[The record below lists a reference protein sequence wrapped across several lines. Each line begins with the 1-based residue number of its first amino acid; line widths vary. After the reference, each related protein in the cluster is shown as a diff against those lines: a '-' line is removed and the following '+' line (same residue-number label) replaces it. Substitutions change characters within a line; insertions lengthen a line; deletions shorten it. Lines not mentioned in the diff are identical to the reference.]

1 MQWCPCLFFYF
12 YKKGEID
19 LEEAKLLCKKFD
31 GEFPHRFAKEFFDYI
46 SVDEP
51 KFGKA
56 SACFEQP
63 KMDLEYFMH
72 LADRFRSPHIWQYEN
87 GLWSLRHT
95 PFEGESL
102 CHYGAPTQGGDKAAI
117 NTAAL
122 QNPRLLG
129 EIAHAFGSQCVV
141 LSVQA
146 KRHQQGWEAYYDN
159 GREHSGKDALE
170 WIRQAESLG
179 VGEIL
184 VTSVDQ
190 EGRQKGM
197 DKELIAAVRQATSL
211 PMIAAGGVGQWEDI
225 ASAAHLGAEA
235 VAVGSI
241 LHYQKATVPSL
252 KQQLLSCGVEVRPWD
267 I

>member
-1 MQWCPCLFFYF
+1 MSRKLRLVARLDIKSQCLV
-12 YKKGEID
+12 KGIQYEG
-19 LEEAKLLCKKFD
+19 LRKL
-31 GEFPHRFAKEFFDYI
+31 GNPHTFAKTYYDQGIDEILYLDTVASLYGRNNLQDILLKTTEDIFI
-46 SVDEP
+46 PITVGGGLRSVEDV
-51 KFGKA
+51 GAVLKA
-56 SACFEQP
+56 
-63 KMDLEYFMH
+63 
-72 LADRFRSPHIWQYEN
+72 
-87 GLWSLRHT
+87 
-95 PFEGESL
+95 
-102 CHYGAPTQGGDKAAI
+102 GGDKAAI

-235 VAVGSI
+235 LAVGSI

>member
-1 MQWCPCLFFYF
+1 MSRKLRLVARLDIKSQCLV
-12 YKKGEID
+12 KGIQYEG
-19 LEEAKLLCKKFD
+19 LRKQ
-31 GEFPHRFAKEFFDYI
+31 GNPHTFAKTYYDQGIDEILYLDTVASLYGRNNLQDILLKTTEDIFI
-46 SVDEP
+46 PITVGGGLRSVEDV
-51 KFGKA
+51 GAVLKA
-56 SACFEQP
+56 
-63 KMDLEYFMH
+63 
-72 LADRFRSPHIWQYEN
+72 
-87 GLWSLRHT
+87 
-95 PFEGESL
+95 
-102 CHYGAPTQGGDKAAI
+102 GGDKAAI

-252 KQQLLSCGVEVRPWD
+252 KQQLLSYGVEVRPWD

>member
-1 MQWCPCLFFYF
+1 MSRKLRLVARLDIKSQCLV
-12 YKKGEID
+12 KGIQYEG
-19 LEEAKLLCKKFD
+19 LRKL
-31 GEFPHRFAKEFFDYI
+31 GNPHTFAKTYYDQGIDEILYLDTVASLYGRNNLQDILLKTTEDIFI
-46 SVDEP
+46 PITVGGGLRSVEDV
-51 KFGKA
+51 GAVLKA
-56 SACFEQP
+56 
-63 KMDLEYFMH
+63 
-72 LADRFRSPHIWQYEN
+72 
-87 GLWSLRHT
+87 
-95 PFEGESL
+95 
-102 CHYGAPTQGGDKAAI
+102 GGDKAAI

-235 VAVGSI
+235 VAVGSV

-252 KQQLLSCGVEVRPWD
+252 KQQLISCGVEVRPWD

>member
-1 MQWCPCLFFYF
+1 MSRKLRLVARLDIKSQCLV
-12 YKKGEID
+12 KGIQYEG
-19 LEEAKLLCKKFD
+19 LRKL
-31 GEFPHRFAKEFFDYI
+31 GNPHTFAKTYYDQGIDEILYLYTVASLYGRNNLQDILLKTTEDIFI
-46 SVDEP
+46 PITVGGGLRSVEDV
-51 KFGKA
+51 GAVLKA
-56 SACFEQP
+56 
-63 KMDLEYFMH
+63 
-72 LADRFRSPHIWQYEN
+72 
-87 GLWSLRHT
+87 
-95 PFEGESL
+95 
-102 CHYGAPTQGGDKAAI
+102 GGDKAAI

>member
-1 MQWCPCLFFYF
+1 MSRKLRLVARLDIKSQCLV
-12 YKKGEID
+12 KGIQYEG
-19 LEEAKLLCKKFD
+19 LRKL
-31 GEFPHRFAKEFFDYI
+31 GNPHSFAKTYYDQGIDEILYLDTVASLYGRNNLQDILLKTTEDIFI
-46 SVDEP
+46 PITVGGGLRSVEDV
-51 KFGKA
+51 GAVLKA
-56 SACFEQP
+56 
-63 KMDLEYFMH
+63 
-72 LADRFRSPHIWQYEN
+72 
-87 GLWSLRHT
+87 
-95 PFEGESL
+95 
-102 CHYGAPTQGGDKAAI
+102 GGDKAAI

-235 VAVGSI
+235 LAVGSI

>member
-1 MQWCPCLFFYF
+1 MSRKLRLVARLDIKSQCLV
-12 YKKGEID
+12 KGIQYEG
-19 LEEAKLLCKKFD
+19 LRKL
-31 GEFPHRFAKEFFDYI
+31 GNPHSFAKTYYDQGIDEILYLDTVASLYGRNNLQDILLKTTEDIFI
-46 SVDEP
+46 PITVGGGLRSVEDV
-51 KFGKA
+51 GAVLKA
-56 SACFEQP
+56 
-63 KMDLEYFMH
+63 
-72 LADRFRSPHIWQYEN
+72 
-87 GLWSLRHT
+87 
-95 PFEGESL
+95 
-102 CHYGAPTQGGDKAAI
+102 GGDKAAI

-252 KQQLLSCGVEVRPWD
+252 KQQLLSYGVEVRPWD

>member
-1 MQWCPCLFFYF
+1 MSRKLRLVARLDIKSQCLV
-12 YKKGEID
+12 KGIQYEG
-19 LEEAKLLCKKFD
+19 LRKL
-31 GEFPHRFAKEFFDYI
+31 GNPHTFAKTYYDQGIDEILYLDTVASLYGRNNLQDILLKTTEDIFI
-46 SVDEP
+46 PITVGGGLRSVEDV
-51 KFGKA
+51 GAVLKA
-56 SACFEQP
+56 
-63 KMDLEYFMH
+63 
-72 LADRFRSPHIWQYEN
+72 
-87 GLWSLRHT
+87 
-95 PFEGESL
+95 
-102 CHYGAPTQGGDKAAI
+102 GGDKAAI

>member
-1 MQWCPCLFFYF
+1 MSRKLRLVARLDIKSQCLV
-12 YKKGEID
+12 KGIQYEG
-19 LEEAKLLCKKFD
+19 LRKL
-31 GEFPHRFAKEFFDYI
+31 GNPHSFAKTYYDQGIDEILYLDTVASLYGRNNLQDILLKTTEDIFI
-46 SVDEP
+46 PITVGGGLRSVEDV
-51 KFGKA
+51 GAVLKA
-56 SACFEQP
+56 
-63 KMDLEYFMH
+63 
-72 LADRFRSPHIWQYEN
+72 
-87 GLWSLRHT
+87 
-95 PFEGESL
+95 
-102 CHYGAPTQGGDKAAI
+102 GGDKAAI

-225 ASAAHLGAEA
+225 ASAAHLGVEA

>member
-1 MQWCPCLFFYF
+1 M
-12 YKKGEID
+12 KGIQYEG
-19 LEEAKLLCKKFD
+19 LRKL
-31 GEFPHRFAKEFFDYI
+31 GNPHSFAKTYYDQGIDEILYLDTVASLYGRNNLQDILLKTTEDIFI
-46 SVDEP
+46 PITVGGGLRSVEDV
-51 KFGKA
+51 GAVLKA
-56 SACFEQP
+56 
-63 KMDLEYFMH
+63 
-72 LADRFRSPHIWQYEN
+72 
-87 GLWSLRHT
+87 
-95 PFEGESL
+95 
-102 CHYGAPTQGGDKAAI
+102 GGDKAAI

>member
-1 MQWCPCLFFYF
+1 MSRKLRLVARLDIKSQCLV
-12 YKKGEID
+12 KGIQYEG
-19 LEEAKLLCKKFD
+19 LRKL
-31 GEFPHRFAKEFFDYI
+31 GNPHSFAKTYYDQGIDEILYLDTVASLYGRNNLQDILLKTTEDIFI
-46 SVDEP
+46 PITVGGGLRSVEDV
-51 KFGKA
+51 GAVLKA
-56 SACFEQP
+56 
-63 KMDLEYFMH
+63 
-72 LADRFRSPHIWQYEN
+72 
-87 GLWSLRHT
+87 
-95 PFEGESL
+95 
-102 CHYGAPTQGGDKAAI
+102 GGDKAAI

-252 KQQLLSCGVEVRPWD
+252 KQQLISCGVEVRPWD

>member
-1 MQWCPCLFFYF
+1 MSRKLRLVARLDIKSQCLV
-12 YKKGEID
+12 KGIQYEG
-19 LEEAKLLCKKFD
+19 LRKL
-31 GEFPHRFAKEFFDYI
+31 GNPHSFAKTYYDQGIDEILYLDTVASLYGRNNLQDILLKTTEDIFI
-46 SVDEP
+46 PITVGGGLRSVEDV
-51 KFGKA
+51 GAVLKA
-56 SACFEQP
+56 
-63 KMDLEYFMH
+63 
-72 LADRFRSPHIWQYEN
+72 
-87 GLWSLRHT
+87 
-95 PFEGESL
+95 
-102 CHYGAPTQGGDKAAI
+102 GGDKAAI